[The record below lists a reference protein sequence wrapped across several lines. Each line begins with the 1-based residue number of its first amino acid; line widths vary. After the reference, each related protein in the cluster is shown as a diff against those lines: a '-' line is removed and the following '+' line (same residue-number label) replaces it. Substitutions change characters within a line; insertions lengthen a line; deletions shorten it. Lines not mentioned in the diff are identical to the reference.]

1 MSVVSSR
8 ELPRVWEKEI
18 GKAGSP
24 VRRFVVTLS
33 DDTLQG
39 NATANSSVLQQ
50 LGLNNML
57 GSVQHP
63 EYLNYRTR
71 KVRLEEGFEGN
82 PYQALVTVEYGLV
95 SDAELDFPF
104 NRPAKW
110 GSEASTLEVPALFYY
125 EGSGNG
131 TKRALTNSALDFFQ
145 GLTTSEPIVRLTYQ
159 KNFSANGYMGSGYPW
174 ACVLSVNHL
183 NNGTWGTNLIH
194 TCRVESASVAY
205 VEEEFSNAIFQ
216 LWQLTASI
224 AIRQSTWNLQ
234 LPDVGFNTIVG
245 GQKQRAMVFDFQNA
259 EWVPSP
265 QPVGLDGSG
274 GQTNG
279 QPAVLN
285 RRVNP
290 EANFTALFGTPP
302 A

>member
-1 MSVVSSR
+1 MGVVSSR
-8 ELPRVWEKEI
+8 ELPRVFEKEI
-18 GKAGSP
+18 GKPGTP

-33 DDTLQG
+33 DNTLQG
-39 NATANSSVLQQ
+39 NATAHSAVLDE
-50 LGLNNML
+50 LGVNTLI
-57 GSVQHP
+57 GTVQHP
-63 EYLNYRTR
+63 EFSSYYNR
-71 KVRLEEGFEGN
+71 KVRLEEGYEGN

-95 SDAELDFPF
+95 NSDETVAPPS
-104 NRPAKW
+104 RSAKW
-110 GSEASTLEVPALFYY
+110 GSEGSTLEVPALFYY

-145 GLTTSEPIVRLTYQ
+145 GLTTQEPVIRLTYQ
-159 KNFSANGYMGSGYPW
+159 KNFSATGYMGSGYPW
-174 ACVLSVNHL
+174 TQVAAINHL
-183 NNGTWGTNLIH
+183 NNATWGTNLIH
-194 TCRVESASVAY
+194 TCRVENANVAY
-205 VEEEFSNAIFQ
+205 VEEEFSNQIYR

-234 LPDVGFNTIVG
+234 LPDIGFNSIVG
-245 GQKQRAMVFDFQNA
+245 GVKQRAMVFDFQNA

-274 GQTNG
+274 VQTLG